1 MTFYGI
7 PHIRNK
13 IIQKRGKLS
22 WQKCSV
28 PWSPKKALKICRRS
42 STNSAVSKRA
52 EVAQRLKEAIAMGDL
67 SENSE
72 YDEAKNAQAFLEG
85 RIQQLEQQ
93 IRTAQVIEKGTKN
106 RVDVGST
113 VVIEDM
119 EEHVQ
124 ETVTI
129 VGSTES
135 NPFEGLISNESP
147 VGRALVGAKAGD
159 IVEADAPTAVLKYKV
174 IEIKDN

>member
-1 MTFYGI
+1 MAEMQRTLVTKEGLE
-7 PHIRNK
+7 K
-13 IIQKRGKLS
+13 MQKELDELR
-22 WQKCSV
+22 SV
-28 PWSPKKALKICRRS
+28 
-42 STNSAVSKRA
+42 KRA

-93 IRTAQVIEKGTKN
+93 IRTAQVISKGTKS

-113 VVIEDM
+113 VLIEDL
-119 EEHVQ
+119 EEKIQ
-124 ETVTI
+124 EKVTI

-159 IVEADAPTAVLKYKV
+159 IVEAEAPNGGLKYKV
-174 IEIKDN
+174 IKIEG

>member
-1 MTFYGI
+1 MAEMQRTLVTKEGLE
-7 PHIRNK
+7 NM
-13 IIQKRGKLS
+13 QKELDELR
-22 WQKCSV
+22 SV
-28 PWSPKKALKICRRS
+28 
-42 STNSAVSKRA
+42 KRA

-119 EEHVQ
+119 EEH
-124 ETVTI
+124 
-129 VGSTES
+129 
-135 NPFEGLISNESP
+135 PFEGLISNESP